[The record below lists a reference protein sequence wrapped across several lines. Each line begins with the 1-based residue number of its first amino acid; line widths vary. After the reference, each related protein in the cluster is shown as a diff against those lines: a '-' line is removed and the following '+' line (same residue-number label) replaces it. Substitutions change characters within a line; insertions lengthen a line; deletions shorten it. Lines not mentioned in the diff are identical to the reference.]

1 MQKPWHYPESTPVVQ
16 HGGLCKHIWNG
27 IMSPSIYLTATEAS
41 NKRTEYFDLLD
52 QNLNEQTYQKYLE
65 DNPEFIPREFI
76 QNHGLHLSTVF
87 RKFPLSSEYIPDFL
101 YVSKSSDDWNV
112 VFIEIEKPSSK
123 YFLNNTTNFHN
134 DFTKAIEQ
142 MNDWRAWISIPA
154 NLESLK
160 QNSLIHFLVP
170 SVMQRNPLNIKYLLV
185 HGRRKEYEGNEIR
198 KNKIRSMER
207 DDFKIISFDNLAVN
221 IEKHEKL
228 YIAKKTKTHIDILS
242 DEYVDD
248 GIFVWMSPTSYRINQ
263 NLFNDTINKKNHSNS
278 YTNQNG
284 EIIKPIDYY
293 LPQVTIY

>member
-1 MQKPWHYPESTPVVQ
+1 
-16 HGGLCKHIWNG
+16 
-27 IMSPSIYLTATEAS
+27 MSPTIHLTPTEA
-41 NKRTEYFDLLD
+41 NAKRIEFLSLLGK
-52 QNLNEQTYQKYLE
+52 NEKEQIYQEYLE
-65 DNPEFIPREFI
+65 KNTEFIPREFI

-101 YVSKSSDDWNV
+101 YISKSSDDWNV
-112 VFIEIEKPSSK
+112 VLIEIEKPSSK

-170 SVMQRNPLNIKYLLV
+170 SIMQRNPLNIKYLLV
-185 HGRRKEYEGNEIR
+185 HGRREEYEGNEIR

-221 IEKHEKL
+221 IEKHERL
-228 YIAKKTKTHIDILS
+228 YIAKKTNTHIDILS
-242 DEYVDD
+242 NEYVDD
-248 GIFVWMSPTSYRINQ
+248 GIFSIMSPTTYRINKQ
-263 NLFNDTINKKNHSNS
+263 LHDDTEKKKSHSNS
-278 YTNQNG
+278 YYSLG
-284 EIIKPIDYY
+284 VKAIDHY
-293 LPQVTIY
+293 LPMVTIYK

>member
-134 DFTKAIEQ
+134 DGTNIYDNSEFLSALGWDINEFY
-142 MNDWRAWISIPA
+142 DW
-154 NLESLK
+154 
-160 QNSLIHFLVP
+160 LI
-170 SVMQRNPLNIKYLLV
+170 Q
-185 HGRRKEYEGNEIR
+185 E
-198 KNKIRSMER
+198 
-207 DDFKIISFDNLAVN
+207 
-221 IEKHEKL
+221 L
-228 YIAKKTKTHIDILS
+228 YIIDGKATTKLLQLKRLI
-242 DEYVDD
+242 
-248 GIFVWMSPTSYRINQ
+248 
-263 NLFNDTINKKNHSNS
+263 
-278 YTNQNG
+278 
-284 EIIKPIDYY
+284 EI
-293 LPQVTIY
+293 

>member
-1 MQKPWHYPESTPVVQ
+1 
-16 HGGLCKHIWNG
+16 
-27 IMSPSIYLTATEAS
+27 MSPSIYLTATEAS

-207 DDFKIISFDNLAVN
+207 NDFKIISFDNLAVN

-284 EIIKPIDYY
+284 EIIKSIDYY